1 VSVERPARPIAAD
14 RLATVARSLLR
25 AAPLCAISTMA
36 PGGRPHVNTAY
47 FAWSDR
53 FEIVWLSSPAA
64 RHSRNIDASG
74 TAAIAVFDSRQTW
87 GDTDRGI
94 QLFGTAR
101 QLRGR
106 AAEEADR
113 LYARRFRDARDLD
126 TVAYRYYRLSTRWM
140 KLFDER
146 RFGGATFVT
155 ARVRRDGALEWVKTE
170 RYV

>member
-1 VSVERPARPIAAD
+1 MSVERLARPVAAR
-14 RLATVARSLLR
+14 RLDVVARALLR
-25 AAPLCAISTMA
+25 AAPLCAISTVS
-36 PGGRPHVNTAY
+36 PGGRAHVNTAY

-53 FEIVWLSSPAA
+53 FEIVWLSSPSA
-64 RHSRNIDASG
+64 RHSRNIETSG

-101 QLRGR
+101 ELRGR
-106 AAEEADR
+106 AAEDAQR

-126 TVAYRYYRLSTRWM
+126 TDAYRYYRLATRRM

-155 ARVRRDGALEWVKTE
+155 ARMRRDGALEWVKTE

>member
-1 VSVERPARPIAAD
+1 VSLERIARPVAAVRLD
-14 RLATVARSLLR
+14 RVARSLLR
-25 AAPLCAISTMA
+25 AAPLCAISTVS
-36 PGGRPHVNTAY
+36 PGGRAHVNTAY
-47 FAWSDR
+47 FAWTDR
-53 FEIVWLSSPAA
+53 FDIVWLSSPAA

-74 TAAIAVFDSRQTW
+74 MAAIAVFDSRQTW
-87 GDTDRGI
+87 GDADRGI

-101 QLRGR
+101 ELRGR
-106 AAEEADR
+106 AAEDADR
-113 LYARRFRDARDLD
+113 LYERRFRDARDLD
-126 TVAYRYYRLSTRWM
+126 TDAYRYYRLSARRM